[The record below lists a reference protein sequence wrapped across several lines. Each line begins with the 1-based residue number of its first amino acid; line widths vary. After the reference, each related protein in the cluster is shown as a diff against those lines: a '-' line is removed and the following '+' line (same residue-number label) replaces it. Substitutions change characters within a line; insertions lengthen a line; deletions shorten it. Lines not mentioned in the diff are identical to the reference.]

1 MGYIGNQPAE
11 TPINQILETDFK
23 IGEDDETKIDFADV
37 NTINFHANNA
47 KEMVLVENAL
57 TPGASDGTAL
67 GTTSLMWSDLFLAS
81 GSVINLNNGD
91 VTLTHS
97 ANTLTVAGGTLATAA
112 LTSSTITASGVIQT
126 NSTTNATSTTD
137 GSLQTDGGLSVALD
151 TVFGDDV
158 SLLSDDAVLNFGAD
172 SEIKLTHIADTGL
185 RLTDSGGTP
194 TLQLH
199 DQNESIASDGS
210 KVIITSGGTAFS
222 LPTSDGTSGQA
233 LVTNGSAVL
242 SFSDVASNTPTSA
255 DGQALG
261 SASAEWSDLF
271 LADGGQILFGNDQ
284 EITLTHVADDGLIL
298 KHVGTAD
305 GKEPSFSF
313 HAGDN
318 DIAANDV
325 LGSIFFKAPDEGS
338 GTDAILVA
346 AGIEAVSEGDFSASS
361 NATKLSFLT
370 GASEAAAEKM
380 SLSSAGVL
388 TVDGGVAIDN
398 ITIDGTEIDL
408 SSGDLTVDVA
418 GDIILD
424 AGGNDFKFSAGGTEV
439 LNITNSSSDVI
450 IKPVVDAKDIIF
462 QQRDGTEVARVEDN
476 GTFNIVADKLAI
488 NGTAVTA
495 TAAELNFIDGGATIG
510 TTAVV
515 DGDGIIHNDGG
526 TMKVTSAATF
536 KTYFQ
541 SGLSSGLSA
550 QETLVFSLA
559 A

>member
-23 IGEDDETKIDFADV
+23 IGEDDETKIDFADA

-47 KEMVLVENAL
+47 KDMVLVENAL
-57 TPGASDGTAL
+57 TPGTSDGTAL
-67 GTTSLMWSDLFLAS
+67 GTTSLMWSDVFLAS

-112 LTSSTITASGVIQT
+112 LTSSTITASGIVKT
-126 NSTTNATSTTD
+126 DDTTNATSTTD

-151 TVFGDDV
+151 AVFGDDV
-158 SLLSDDAVLNFGAD
+158 LLLSDSAVLNFGAD
-172 SEIKLTHIADTGL
+172 SEIKLTHVADTGL
-185 RLTDSGGTP
+185 KLTDSGGTP

-199 DQNESIASDGS
+199 DANESIASDGS

-222 LPTSDGTSGQA
+222 LPTSDGSNGQA
-233 LVTNGSAVL
+233 LVTNGGAVL
-242 SFSDVASNTPTSA
+242 SFADVASNTPSSA

-284 EITLTHVADDGLIL
+284 EITLTHVADDGLVL

-318 DIAANDV
+318 DIAADDV
-325 LGSIFFKAPDEGS
+325 LGSIFFKAPDEGA

-346 AGIEAVSEGDFSASS
+346 AGIEAVSEGNFAADN

-476 GTFNIVADKLAI
+476 GTFNIVTDKLAI

-495 TAAELNFIDGGATIG
+495 TAAELNFIDGGATVG
-510 TTAVV
+510 TTAVA
-515 DGDGIIHNDGG
+515 DGDGIIHNDDG

>member
-23 IGEDDETKIDFADV
+23 IGEDDETKIDFADA

-57 TPGASDGTAL
+57 TPGTSDGTAL
-67 GTTSLMWSDLFLAS
+67 GTTSLMWSDVFLAS

-112 LTSSTITASGVIQT
+112 LTSSTITASGIIKT
-126 NSTTNATSTTD
+126 DDTTNATSTTD

-222 LPTSDGTSGQA
+222 LPTSDGSNGQA
-233 LVTNGSAVL
+233 LVTNGGAVL
-242 SFSDVASNTPTSA
+242 SFADVASNTPSSA

-284 EITLTHVADDGLIL
+284 EITLTHVADDGLVL

-325 LGSIFFKAPDEGS
+325 LGSIFFKAPDEGA

-476 GTFNIVADKLAI
+476 GTFNIVTDKLAI

-495 TAAELNFIDGGATIG
+495 TAAELNFIDGGATVG
-510 TTAVV
+510 TTAVA
-515 DGDGIIHNDGG
+515 DGDGIIHNDDG

>member
-1 MGYIGNQPAE
+1 
-11 TPINQILETDFK
+11 
-23 IGEDDETKIDFADV
+23 
-37 NTINFHANNA
+37 
-47 KEMVLVENAL
+47 MVHYK
-57 TPGASDGTAL
+57 
-67 GTTSLMWSDLFLAS
+67 LM
-81 GSVINLNNGD
+81 
-91 VTLTHS
+91 
-97 ANTLTVAGGTLATAA
+97 
-112 LTSSTITASGVIQT
+112 
-126 NSTTNATSTTD
+126 
-137 GSLQTDGGLSVALD
+137 VALD

-222 LPTSDGTSGQA
+222 LPTSDGSNGQA
-233 LVTNGSAVL
+233 LVTNGGAVL
-242 SFSDVASNTPTSA
+242 SFADVASNTPSSA

-284 EITLTHVADDGLIL
+284 EITLTHVADDGLVL

-325 LGSIFFKAPDEGS
+325 LGSIFFKAPDEGA

-476 GTFNIVADKLAI
+476 GTFNIVTDKLAI

-495 TAAELNFIDGGATIG
+495 TAAELNFIDGGATVG
-510 TTAVV
+510 TTAVA
-515 DGDGIIHNDGG
+515 DGDGIIHNDDG